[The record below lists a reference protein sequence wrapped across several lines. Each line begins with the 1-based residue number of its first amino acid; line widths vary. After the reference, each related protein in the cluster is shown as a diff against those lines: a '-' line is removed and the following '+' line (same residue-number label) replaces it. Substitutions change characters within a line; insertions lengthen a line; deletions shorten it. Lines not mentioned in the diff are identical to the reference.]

1 MINDPDVEADR
12 PIVERVADGGNYG
25 DSDDDGATDPS
36 DLHSVAPPCDRCE
49 EREAAATLRGDR
61 DFCGGCA
68 TVVEAR
74 EEWLDW
80 LTPTQRGDYVAT
92 EIEGRTQADRA
103 DDRDVEAP
111 VISVNVSRAKER
123 LQELAEERGDL

>member
-1 MINDPDVEADR
+1 MNDAEADL

-25 DSDDDGATDPS
+25 DPADEDAS
-36 DLHSVAPPCDRCE
+36 DLHSSAPPCDRCE

-61 DFCGGCA
+61 DLCGGCA

-80 LTPTQRGDYVAT
+80 LPPIQRGDYVAT
-92 EIEGRTQADRA
+92 VIEGQTQAERA
-103 DDRDVEAP
+103 HDRDVSAP
-111 VISVNVSRAKER
+111 VVSINVSAAIDR
-123 LQELAEERGDL
+123 LEELADERGEL